1 LIMLPPFEPLSLAHQ
16 GLVDDFFRRFP
27 PQISEFTFT
36 NLFIWR
42 RYYQF
47 QVSVIDGFLTLLGQS
62 PGSAP
67 FLFPPVGQGDLRAW
81 AQTGFETLGKA
92 GHRPRISRVP
102 SPLAG
107 ELASFPGVELVLDRD
122 NSDYVYLTE
131 NLVHLS
137 GNRYHS
143 QKNHVNRLK
152 KTGEWEYFP
161 LTPELVDE
169 CLNLQEA
176 WCRLRQCEESP
187 SLLNEEQAIVEAFKH
202 IDFLP
207 YRGGVIRMG
216 GKVEAFSLGEIL
228 NPDTVVIH
236 VEKANPEIPGLYALI
251 NQQFLE
257 KEWSTVRYVNREQDL
272 GEPGLRKAK
281 ESYHPDH
288 LVEKFILFFSE

>member
-1 LIMLPPFEPLSLAHQ
+1 MFPPFEPLSLAHQ

-42 RYYQF
+42 HYYQLR
-47 QVSVIDGFLTLLGQS
+47 VSVVHDFLTLLGQS

-67 FLFPPVGQGDLRAW
+67 FLFPPVGGGDIQAWTKTGLEALRAD
-81 AQTGFETLGKA
+81 
-92 GHRPRISRVP
+92 GHRPRIGRVP
-102 SPLAG
+102 GPLAG
-107 ELASFPGVELVLDRD
+107 ELASLPGAELVLDRD

-131 NLVHLS
+131 NLVNLS

-152 KTGEWEYFP
+152 KNNDWEYFP
-161 LTPELVDE
+161 LTPELVIE

-187 SLLNEEQAIVEAFKH
+187 SLLNEEQAIVEALKH

-207 YRGGVIRMG
+207 YRGGVIRMR

-236 VEKANPEIPGLYALI
+236 IEKANPEIPGLYALI

-257 KEWSTVRYVNREQDL
+257 KEWSAIRYVNREQDL

-288 LVEKFILFFSE
+288 LVEKSILFFPK

>member
-1 LIMLPPFEPLSLAHQ
+1 MSLAFEPLSLTHQ

-42 RYYQF
+42 HYYQLR
-47 QVSVIDGFLTLLGQS
+47 VSVVHGFLTLLGQP

-67 FLFPPVGQGDLRAW
+67 FLFPPLGEGDIRTW
-81 AQTGFETLGKA
+81 TQTVFETLRTA
-92 GHRPRISRVP
+92 GHRVRISRVP
-102 SPLAG
+102 GPVTD
-107 ELASFPGVELVLDRD
+107 ELAALPGVELVMDRD

-131 NLVHLS
+131 NLVQLS

-152 KTGEWEYFP
+152 KNKDWDYFP
-161 LTPELVDE
+161 LTPELVAE

-207 YRGGVIRMG
+207 YRGGVIRIR

-228 NPDTVVIH
+228 NPETVVIH

-257 KEWSTVRYVNREQDL
+257 KEWRTIRYVNREQDL

-288 LVEKFILFFSE
+288 LVEKFILIFPE

>member
-1 LIMLPPFEPLSLAHQ
+1 MSLAFEPLSLTHQ

-42 RYYQF
+42 HYYQLR
-47 QVSVIDGFLTLLGQS
+47 VSVVHGFLTLLGQP

-67 FLFPPVGQGDLRAW
+67 FLFPPHGEGDIRTW
-81 AQTGFETLGKA
+81 TQTVFETLRTA
-92 GHRPRISRVP
+92 GHRVRISRVP
-102 SPLAG
+102 GPVTD
-107 ELASFPGVELVLDRD
+107 ELAALPGVELVIDRD

-131 NLVHLS
+131 NLVQLS

-143 QKNHVNRLK
+143 PKNHVNRLK
-152 KTGEWEYFP
+152 KNKDWDYFP
-161 LTPELVDE
+161 LTPELVSE

-207 YRGGVIRMG
+207 YRGGVIRIR

-228 NPDTVVIH
+228 NPETVVIH

-257 KEWSTVRYVNREQDL
+257 KEWRTIRYVNREQDL

-288 LVEKFILFFSE
+288 LVEKFILIFPE

>member
-1 LIMLPPFEPLSLAHQ
+1 MFPPFEPLSLAHQ

-42 RYYQF
+42 QYYQAR
-47 QVSVIDGFLTLLGQS
+47 VSVVHDFLTFLGQP

-67 FLFPPVGQGDLRAW
+67 FLFPPVGEGDIRAW
-81 AQTGFETLGKA
+81 TRSVFEALRTA
-92 GHRPRISRVP
+92 GHSPRINRVAAP
-102 SPLAG
+102 VAG
-107 ELASFPGVELVLDRD
+107 ELASLPGAEPVLDRD

-131 NLVHLS
+131 NLVNLS

-152 KTGEWEYFP
+152 KNSDWEYLT
-161 LTPELVDE
+161 LTPELVNE
-169 CLNLQEA
+169 CLNLQET

-187 SLLNEEQAIVEAFKH
+187 SLLNEEQAIVEALKH

-207 YRGGVIRMG
+207 YRGGVIRIR

-257 KEWSTVRYVNREQDL
+257 REWSPIRYVNREQDL

-288 LVEKFILFFSE
+288 LVEKFILFFPS

>member
-1 LIMLPPFEPLSLAHQ
+1 MSSPFEPLSLTHQ

-42 RYYQF
+42 RHYEL
-47 QVSVIDGFLTLLGQS
+47 QVSVVHGFLTFLGQP

-67 FLFPPVGQGDLRAW
+67 FLFPPVGGGDIRAW
-81 AQTGFETLGKA
+81 AQAGFEALRTA

-102 SPLAG
+102 GPVAG
-107 ELASFPGVELVLDRD
+107 ELASLPGAELVLDRD

-131 NLVHLS
+131 NLVQLS

-152 KTGEWEYFP
+152 KSNDWEYFP
-161 LTPELVDE
+161 LTPELVNE

-187 SLLNEEQAIVEAFKH
+187 SLLNEEQAIVEAFKQ
-202 IDFLP
+202 IDSLR
-207 YRGGVIRMG
+207 YRGGVIRRQ
-216 GKVEAFSLGEIL
+216 GKVEAFSLGELL

-236 VEKANPEIPGLYALI
+236 IEKANPEIPGLYALI

-257 KEWSTVRYVNREQDL
+257 KEWGTIRYVNREQDL

-288 LVEKFILFFSE
+288 LVEKFILIFPE

>member
-1 LIMLPPFEPLSLAHQ
+1 MYPSFEPLSLDHQ

-27 PQISEFTFT
+27 PPISEFTFT

-42 RYYQF
+42 NHYQF
-47 QVSVIDGFLTLLGQS
+47 QVSVIQDFLTVLGQP

-67 FLFPPVGQGDLRAW
+67 FFFPPVGQGDIRAW
-81 AQTGFETLGKA
+81 AETGFEILKA
-92 GHRPRISRVP
+92 GGHRPRIGRVP
-102 SPLAG
+102 GPLAG
-107 ELASFPGVELVLDRD
+107 ELVSLPGAELVPDRD
-122 NSDYVYLTE
+122 NSDYVYLTK
-131 NLVHLS
+131 NLVQLS

-143 QKNHVNRLK
+143 PKNHVNRFK
-152 KTGEWEYFP
+152 KTDDWEYLP
-161 LTPELVDE
+161 LTPELVNE

-187 SLLNEEQAIVEAFKH
+187 SLLNEEQAIVEAFRH

-207 YRGGVIRMG
+207 YRGGVIRMR

-228 NPDTVVIH
+228 NPETVVIH
-236 VEKANPEIPGLYALI
+236 IEKANPEIPGLYALI

-257 KEWSTVRYVNREQDL
+257 KEWGTIRYVNREQDL

-288 LVEKFILFFSE
+288 LVEKFILFFPK

>member
-1 LIMLPPFEPLSLAHQ
+1 MLFPPFEPLALSHQ
-16 GLVDDFFRRFP
+16 GLVDEYFRRFP

-42 RYYQF
+42 RHYQF
-47 QVSVIDGFLTLLGQS
+47 RIAVLHGLLTLLAQT
-62 PGSAP
+62 PGATP

-81 AQTGFETLGKA
+81 AQTVFETLLAA
-92 GHRPRISRVP
+92 GHRPRIGRLP
-102 SPLAG
+102 AAAAG
-107 ELASFPGVELVLDRD
+107 ELASLPGAELVLDRD
-122 NSDYVYLTE
+122 NSDYVYLTT
-131 NLVHLS
+131 NLILLS

-152 KTGEWEYFP
+152 KTGDWEYLA
-161 LTPELVDE
+161 LTPELVNE

-202 IDFLP
+202 IDLLP
-207 YRGGVIRMG
+207 YRGGVLRSRG
-216 GKVEAFSLGEIL
+216 QVEAFTIGERL

-236 VEKANPEIPGLYALI
+236 IEKANPEIPGLYALI

-257 KEWSTVRYVNREQDL
+257 RDWSPVRYVNREQDL

-288 LVEKFILFFSE
+288 LVEKFILFSPQ

>member
-1 LIMLPPFEPLSLAHQ
+1 MFSLFEPLSLTHQ

-42 RYYQF
+42 RHYEL
-47 QVSVIDGFLTLLGQS
+47 QVSVVHDFLTFLGQP

-67 FLFPPVGQGDLRAW
+67 FLFPPVGGGDIRTW
-81 AQTGFETLGKA
+81 AQTGFETLRNA
-92 GHRPRISRVP
+92 GHRPRICRVP
-102 SPLAG
+102 GPVAG
-107 ELASFPGVELVLDRD
+107 ELASLPGAELVLDRD
-122 NSDYVYLTE
+122 NSDYVYFTE
-131 NLVHLS
+131 NLVQLS

-152 KTGEWEYFP
+152 KSNDWEYSP
-161 LTPELVDE
+161 LTPELVNE

-187 SLLNEEQAIVEAFKH
+187 SLLNEEQAIVEAFKQ
-202 IDFLP
+202 IDSLR
-207 YRGGVIRMG
+207 YRGGVIRKQ
-216 GKVEAFSLGEIL
+216 GKVEAFSLGELL

-236 VEKANPEIPGLYALI
+236 IEKANPEIPGLYALI

-257 KEWSTVRYVNREQDL
+257 KEWSTIRYVNREQDL

-288 LVEKFILFFSE
+288 LVEKFILIFP

>member
-1 LIMLPPFEPLSLAHQ
+1 MFPSFEPLSLAHQ

-42 RYYQF
+42 HYYQF
-47 QVSVIDGFLTLLGQS
+47 QVSVVHDFLTLLGQP

-67 FLFPPVGQGDLRAW
+67 FLFPPTGQGDIKAW
-81 AQTGFETLGKA
+81 TQTGCETLKA
-92 GHRPRISRVP
+92 DGYRPRISRVP
-102 SPLAG
+102 GPVAG
-107 ELASFPGVELVLDRD
+107 ELASLPGAELVLDRD
-122 NSDYVYLTE
+122 NSDYVYLTK

-152 KTGEWEYFP
+152 KNNDWEYFP
-161 LTPELVDE
+161 LTPELVNE
-169 CLNLQEA
+169 CLNLQEV

-207 YRGGVIRMG
+207 YRGGVIRMR

-228 NPDTVVIH
+228 NPETVVIH
-236 VEKANPEIPGLYALI
+236 IEKANPEIPGLYALI

-257 KEWSTVRYVNREQDL
+257 KEWSTIRYVNREQDL

-288 LVEKFILFFSE
+288 LLEKFILFFPK

>member
-1 LIMLPPFEPLSLAHQ
+1 MISYFEPLSLSHQ

-42 RYYQF
+42 HHYQL
-47 QVSVIDGFLTLLGQS
+47 QVSVMHDFLTLLGQP
-62 PGSAP
+62 PGFAP
-67 FLFPPVGQGDLRAW
+67 FLFPPVGEGDIQAW
-81 AQTGFETLGKA
+81 ARTGFEMVTAG
-92 GHRPRISRVP
+92 GHRPRIGRVP
-102 SPLAG
+102 GPLAG
-107 ELASFPGVELVLDRD
+107 ELASLPGAQLVLDRD
-122 NSDYVYLTE
+122 NSDYVYLTAD
-131 NLVHLS
+131 LIRLS

-152 KTGEWEYFP
+152 KSTEWEYLP
-161 LTPELVDE
+161 LTPDLVNE

-187 SLLNEEQAIVEAFKH
+187 SLLNEDQAIVEAFKH
-202 IDFLP
+202 IDLLP
-207 YRGGVIRMG
+207 YRGGVLRNEG
-216 GKVEAFSLGEIL
+216 QVQAFTIGEL
-228 NPDTVVIH
+228 LDSETVVIH
-236 VEKANPEIPGLYALI
+236 IEKANPEIPGLYTLI

-288 LVEKFILFFSE
+288 LVEKFTLFIP

>member
-1 LIMLPPFEPLSLAHQ
+1 MFPRFEPLSLAHQ
-16 GLVDDFFRRFP
+16 GLVDDFLRRFP

-42 RYYQF
+42 HYYQL
-47 QVSVIDGFLTLLGQS
+47 QVSVVHDFLTLLGQP

-67 FLFPPVGQGDLRAW
+67 FLFPPVGGGDIHAW
-81 AQTGFETLGKA
+81 TKTGLETLKA
-92 GHRPRISRVP
+92 NGHRPRIGRVP
-102 SPLAG
+102 GPLAG
-107 ELASFPGVELVLDRD
+107 ELASLPGAELVLDRD

-131 NLVHLS
+131 NLVQLS

-152 KTGEWEYFP
+152 KNNDWEYFP
-161 LTPELVDE
+161 LTRELVIE

-187 SLLNEEQAIVEAFKH
+187 SLLNEEQAIVEALKQ

-207 YRGGVIRMG
+207 YRGGVIRMQ

-236 VEKANPEIPGLYALI
+236 IEKANPEIPGLYALI

-257 KEWSTVRYVNREQDL
+257 KEWSAIRYVNREQDL

-288 LVEKFILFFSE
+288 LVEKFSLFFPK

>member
-1 LIMLPPFEPLSLAHQ
+1 MSLAFEPLSLTHQ

-42 RYYQF
+42 HYYQLR
-47 QVSVIDGFLTLLGQS
+47 VSVVHGFLTLLGQP

-67 FLFPPVGQGDLRAW
+67 FLFPPHGEGDIRTW
-81 AQTGFETLGKA
+81 TQTVFETLRTA
-92 GHRPRISRVP
+92 GHRVRISRVP
-102 SPLAG
+102 GPVTD
-107 ELASFPGVELVLDRD
+107 ELAALPGVELVIDRD

-131 NLVHLS
+131 NLVQLS

-143 QKNHVNRLK
+143 PKNHVNRLK
-152 KTGEWEYFP
+152 KNKDWDYFP
-161 LTPELVDE
+161 LTPELVTE

-207 YRGGVIRMG
+207 YRGGVIRIR

-228 NPDTVVIH
+228 NPETVVIH

-257 KEWSTVRYVNREQDL
+257 KEWRTIRYVNREQDL

-288 LVEKFILFFSE
+288 LVEKFILIFPE

>member
-1 LIMLPPFEPLSLAHQ
+1 MLLPPFEPLSLSHQ
-16 GLVDDFFRRFP
+16 GLVEEYFRRFP

-42 RYYQF
+42 RHYQF
-47 QVSVIDGFLTLLGQS
+47 RISVLHGLLTLLAQT
-62 PGSAP
+62 PGSTP

-81 AQTGFETLGKA
+81 AQTVFETLLA
-92 GHRPRISRVP
+92 DGHRPRIGRLP
-102 SPLAG
+102 AAAAG
-107 ELASFPGVELVLDRD
+107 ELASLPGAELILDRD
-122 NSDYVYLTE
+122 NSDYVYLTS
-131 NLVHLS
+131 NLIHLS

-152 KTGEWEYFP
+152 KTGDWEYLP
-161 LTPELVDE
+161 LTPELVNE

-202 IDFLP
+202 IDLLP
-207 YRGGVIRMG
+207 YRGGVLRSRG
-216 GKVEAFSLGEIL
+216 QVEAFTIGELL

-236 VEKANPEIPGLYALI
+236 IEKANPEIPGLYALI
-251 NQQFLE
+251 NQRFLE
-257 KEWSTVRYVNREQDL
+257 RDWSPVRYVNREQDL

-288 LVEKFILFFSE
+288 LVEKFNLFIS

>member
-1 LIMLPPFEPLSLAHQ
+1 MFPPFEPLSLAHQ

-42 RYYQF
+42 HYYQL
-47 QVSVIDGFLTLLGQS
+47 QVSVVHDFLTLLGQP

-67 FLFPPVGQGDLRAW
+67 FLFPPVGGGDIQSW
-81 AQTGFETLGKA
+81 TKTGLEALKA
-92 GHRPRISRVP
+92 DGHRPRIGRVP
-102 SPLAG
+102 DPLAG
-107 ELASFPGVELVLDRD
+107 ELASLPGVELVLDRD

-131 NLVHLS
+131 NLVQLS

-152 KTGEWEYFP
+152 KNNDWEYFP
-161 LTPELVDE
+161 LTPELVIE

-187 SLLNEEQAIVEAFKH
+187 SLLNEEQAIVEALKH

-207 YRGGVIRMG
+207 YRGGVIRMR
-216 GKVEAFSLGEIL
+216 GKVAAFSLGEIL
-228 NPDTVVIH
+228 NPDTVVVHI
-236 VEKANPEIPGLYALI
+236 EKANPEIPGLYALI

-257 KEWSTVRYVNREQDL
+257 KEWSAIRYVNREQDL

-288 LVEKFILFFSE
+288 LVEKFSLFFPK

>member
-1 LIMLPPFEPLSLAHQ
+1 MSLSFEPLSLTHQ

-42 RYYQF
+42 HYYQLR
-47 QVSVIDGFLTLLGQS
+47 VSVVHGFLTLLGQP

-67 FLFPPVGQGDLRAW
+67 FLFPPLGEGDIRTW
-81 AQTGFETLGKA
+81 TQTVFETLRQA
-92 GHRPRISRVP
+92 GHRVRISRVP
-102 SPLAG
+102 GPVTD
-107 ELASFPGVELVLDRD
+107 ELAALPGVELVMDRD

-131 NLVHLS
+131 NLVQLS

-143 QKNHVNRLK
+143 PKNHVNRLK
-152 KTGEWEYFP
+152 KNKDWDYFP
-161 LTPELVDE
+161 LTPELVSE

-207 YRGGVIRMG
+207 YRGGVIRIR

-228 NPDTVVIH
+228 NPETVVIH

-257 KEWSTVRYVNREQDL
+257 RSGALSAMSTANRTWEN
-272 GEPGLRKAK
+272 P
-281 ESYHPDH
+281 
-288 LVEKFILFFSE
+288 V